1 MFLKMR
7 LLFHVLAFL
16 VTSAAACSTASVF
29 AQSSLPKL
37 TRGPYLQLATP
48 SSVSILWRTQGETQP
63 IVRFGLTTSE
73 LTQTIDTSAIQLRTV
88 AKEAQPSNDQNLHS
102 APHGTVQY
110 EATLTGLE
118 PDRTYFYALMNG
130 SEVLAAGK
138 DYFFHTHPAPRSVR
152 PVRIWVVGDSGTG
165 DSRQAAVYQAMQDYL
180 QKQNQHL
187 DFYLH
192 VGDMGYPSGT
202 DAEFQRN
209 FFDV

>member
-16 VTSAAACSTASVF
+16 VASAAACSTASVF

-192 VGDMGYPSGT
+192 VGDM
-202 DAEFQRN
+202 A
-209 FFDV
+209 